1 MRKLLIAIS
10 FYTRIPIKLKDVSEE
25 EFYNSM
31 ILMPFV
37 GVFIGVVLYALSF
50 LFSLIHFKELE
61 ALLLMIT
68 YIWLTGGLHL
78 DGFADTTDALFSS
91 RDREKM
97 MVIMKDSRLGAFGA
111 IGLILLLLTNW
122 MAMTLVISQY
132 AQALLVMPLFGR
144 TAAIMST
151 CFCSY
156 AQGGGGLGKR
166 LVEMTKPIHFIE
178 YFVMLLI
185 YATLMTGIA
194 GLLVVMLSYIP
205 SILLMLN
212 LQKRIGG
219 MTGDTIGMTI
229 ELNQTFFMV
238 IFTILLIN
246 LPSYFSFFTGIF

>member
-1 MRKLLIAIS
+1 
-10 FYTRIPIKLKDVSEE
+10 
-25 EFYNSM
+25 
-31 ILMPFV
+31 
-37 GVFIGVVLYALSF
+37 
-50 LFSLIHFKELE
+50 
-61 ALLLMIT
+61 
-68 YIWLTGGLHL
+68 
-78 DGFADTTDALFSS
+78 
-91 RDREKM
+91 
-97 MVIMKDSRLGAFGA
+97 
-111 IGLILLLLTNW
+111 
-122 MAMTLVISQY
+122 
-132 AQALLVMPLFGR
+132 
-144 TAAIMST
+144 MST

>member
-1 MRKLLIAIS
+1 
-10 FYTRIPIKLKDVSEE
+10 
-25 EFYNSM
+25 
-31 ILMPFV
+31 
-37 GVFIGVVLYALSF
+37 
-50 LFSLIHFKELE
+50 
-61 ALLLMIT
+61 
-68 YIWLTGGLHL
+68 
-78 DGFADTTDALFSS
+78 
-91 RDREKM
+91 M